1 MSASATSKEA
11 SRATIMFTRTELP
24 PRFGRYVIVK
34 KIGEGGMGTVY
45 LAEDTHLDRRVA
57 LKVPHFNPDDV
68 PQILERFQ
76 REAKVA
82 ASIDHSGICPVYD
95 IGAIDGIHYLT
106 MPFIEGVPLSQKLQT
121 DGPLSPDGAVRLVL
135 RLAQT
140 IQTMHQR
147 GVIHRDLKPS
157 NILLRPSGEPV
168 VMDFGL
174 ARSSSGLDRLTATGA
189 PVGTP
194 YYMSPEQIMG
204 RQAEL
209 GPATDVYS
217 LGVILFELLTG
228 QVPFRGDLHAVY
240 GQILHADP
248 PAPSALR
255 PGLDPRLDMVCRK
268 ALAKSGA
275 DRYTGMAEFAETLA
289 ELPPQDRTAPP
300 PAAGSAAVSST
311 VQNLGASTLQTG
323 TPARPDAQ
331 SVPPTR
337 LTSGGTEA
345 ISPSSLPLRRTW
357 RRYLLAGGA
366 VLAVGVILL
375 VLYQQ
380 GWIGGPGEKEE
391 DPDER
396 IRSSVT
402 VHAHRDPRQVD
413 TFRGQPRRNYSVWI
427 EGPAEI
433 LDRIEKVEY
442 HFDPRQF
449 SPPNPRIGDNRRD
462 GFMHVYVGT
471 GVVDDDMDVVLVFR
485 DGKKITLEF
494 NMHRAI
500 FGK

>member
-1 MSASATSKEA
+1 
-11 SRATIMFTRTELP
+11 MFTRTELP

-34 KIGEGGMGTVY
+34 KVGEGGMGTVY

-57 LKVPHFNPDDV
+57 LKVPHFNPHDD

-95 IGAIDGIHYLT
+95 IGDIDGIHYLT
-106 MPFIEGVPLSQKLQT
+106 MPFIEGVPLSQKLQA
-121 DGPLSPDGAVRLVL
+121 DGALSPDAAVRLVL

-140 IQTMHQR
+140 IQTMHER

-174 ARSSSGLDRLTATGA
+174 ARSSSGLDRLTASGA

-240 GQILHADP
+240 GQILHAEP
-248 PAPSALR
+248 PVPSAFR
-255 PGLDPRLDMVCRK
+255 PGLDPQLDAVCRK
-268 ALAKSGA
+268 ALAKSVPE
-275 DRYTGMAEFAETLA
+275 RYPGMAEFAEALA
-289 ELPPQDRTAPP
+289 ALPPQDRTAPL
-300 PAAGSAAVSST
+300 PAAQSSAIAST
-311 VQNLGASTLQTG
+311 VPNLVETPLQTG
-323 TPARPDAQ
+323 TPAIPDGQ
-331 SVPPTR
+331 SAPPTR

-345 ISPSSLPLRRTW
+345 VSPVPPASVASPSRRTS
-357 RRYLLAGGA
+357 RRYLILTGA
-366 VLAVGVILL
+366 VLAVGVLIL
-375 VLYQQ
+375 VLSQQ

-402 VHAHRDPRQVD
+402 LRARRDPRQVD
-413 TFRGQPRRNYSVWI
+413 TFRGQPRHNYSVWI
-427 EGPAEI
+427 EAPAEV

-442 HFDPRQF
+442 HYDPRLF
-449 SPPNPRIGDNRRD
+449 SPPIPRVGDNRRD
-462 GFMHVYVGT
+462 GFMNVYLGT
-471 GVVDDDMDVVLVFR
+471 GAVDRDMDVVLVFR
-485 DGKKITLEF
+485 DGKEITLKF
-494 NMHRAI
+494 NVYRAI
-500 FGK
+500 HGE